1 MNTLIYYK
9 VDRAEEKYVISLYY
23 KKFWGMKELH
33 RSVHTE
39 VKSVNQVVQYYRSK
53 GYMVQSIRTA

>member
-9 VDRAEEKYVISLYY
+9 VDRDAEKYVISLYY

-33 RSVHTE
+33 RSAHTE
-39 VKSVNQVVQYYRSK
+39 VKSVNQVIQYYWSK
-53 GYMVQSIRTA
+53 GYMVQSIMTA